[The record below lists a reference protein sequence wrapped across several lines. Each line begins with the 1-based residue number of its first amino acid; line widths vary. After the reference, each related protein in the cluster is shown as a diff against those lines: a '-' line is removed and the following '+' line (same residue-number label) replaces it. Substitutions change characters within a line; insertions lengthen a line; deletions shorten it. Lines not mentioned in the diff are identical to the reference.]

1 VPAAGVP
8 GTGAGGQNEEVALAP
23 IEVFFGAILLIFTL
37 IGLARGFL
45 KELGVTLPIIFL
57 LFFLNQFSRQLDVGL
72 AKALDV
78 GTSVLPAARKDLMQ
92 CWLYIFLLTAA
103 AFVSYQGETLAFGG
117 QSPKGPQAVLLGA
130 LTGLL
135 NGYLVVG
142 SIWYY
147 MDKFDY
153 PITFLGFSADRL
165 SHFATS
171 LISFLPLNFLGEPIL
186 LGQSLLLYLS
196 ALLLLARVIR

>member
-1 VPAAGVP
+1 M
-8 GTGAGGQNEEVALAP
+8 AP
-23 IEVFFGAILLIFTL
+23 IEVFFGAILLIFGL

-57 LFFLNQFSRQLDVGL
+57 LFFLNQFSQQLDVGL
-72 AKALDV
+72 VKALDAS
-78 GTSVLPAARKDLMQ
+78 GPAMPTARKDLVQ
-92 CWLYIFLLTAA
+92 CWLYILMLTAA
-103 AFVSYQGETLAFGG
+103 AFVSYSGETLTFGG
-117 QSPKGPQAVLLGA
+117 QAPRGPQAILLGS

-147 MDKFDY
+147 MDKFNY
-153 PITFLGFSADRL
+153 PIGFLGFSTERL
-165 SHFATS
+165 SRFATS
-171 LISFLPLNFLGEPIL
+171 LVPFLPLNFLGDPFL